1 VAKNVQRFID
11 LGWKQMEKGE
21 VKKKSSQSTEIMSLF
36 FYHIY
41 RKMVKEE
48 YRRYFQKT
56 GQYRQDD
63 N

>member
-1 VAKNVQRFID
+1 
-11 LGWKQMEKGE
+11 MEKGE